1 MKCPKCADE
10 SLERVKIRETEVD
23 RCPRCCGLWFDENEL
38 RTLLGIEPSELRSL
52 ETQTVYPSHNSKP
65 SECPRDGDRLL
76 RVMSRRNRVVVMDV
90 CPSCRG
96 IWLDGG
102 EIQLLT
108 AQQ

>member
-1 MKCPKCADE
+1 
-10 SLERVKIRETEVD
+10 
-23 RCPRCCGLWFDENEL
+23 
-38 RTLLGIEPSELRSL
+38 
-52 ETQTVYPSHNSKP
+52 
-65 SECPRDGDRLL
+65 LL